1 MASTY
6 TALNV
11 AQPAGSQT
19 GPNFA
24 TSANANDVA
33 LWYYVVMGGNAP
45 TFVFSKSGGTT
56 EEPSVY
62 LWVST
67 AQEVRATNTWTGGYI
82 TQQVWEVSQDTG
94 ATWATVC
101 TQTYTYDAT
110 TGALTATTASGG
122 MGSMVNYA
130 IGRLKATRVLYDAH
144 VAATGAAVHGLGTMS
159 TQAANAVAIT
169 GGTASLTYERE
180 AKVAKCSITGST
192 ALDWA
197 TAGLFTLT
205 TTGTGATLTHTN
217 LPSGVVGYITVDATI
232 TTAPTS
238 LFTGVKWAG
247 GSVPTFSAG
256 TRAVVTLMCHDGAT
270 VNGSA
275 LTAMA

>member
-1 MASTY
+1 MASVY
-6 TALNV
+6 TSLDV
-11 AQPAGSQT
+11 AKPAGSQT

-33 LWYYVVMGGNAP
+33 LWYYVVMGGNVP

-56 EEPSVY
+56 EEPAVY

-67 AQEVRATNTWTGGYI
+67 AQEVRATNTWTRGYI

-94 ATWATVC
+94 ATWAAVC

-144 VAATGAAVHGLGTMS
+144 AAATGTAVHGLGTMS
-159 TQAANAVAIT
+159 TQAASAVAIT

-180 AKVAKCSITGST
+180 AKVAKGSITGST

-247 GSVPTFSAG
+247 GSVPTFGAG

>member
-1 MASTY
+1 MASVY
-6 TALNV
+6 TSLDV
-11 AQPAGSQT
+11 AKPAGSQT

-33 LWYYVVMGGNAP
+33 LWYYVVMGGNVP

-56 EEPSVY
+56 EEPAVY

-94 ATWATVC
+94 ATWAAVC

-144 VAATGAAVHGLGTMS
+144 AAATGTAVHGLGTMS
-159 TQAANAVAIT
+159 TQAASAVAIT

-180 AKVAKCSITGST
+180 AKVAKGSITGST

-247 GSVPTFSAG
+247 GSVPTFGAG

>member
-1 MASTY
+1 
-6 TALNV
+6 
-11 AQPAGSQT
+11 
-19 GPNFA
+19 
-24 TSANANDVA
+24 
-33 LWYYVVMGGNAP
+33 
-45 TFVFSKSGGTT
+45 VFSKSGGTT
-56 EEPSVY
+56 EEPAVY

-94 ATWATVC
+94 ATWAAVC

-144 VAATGAAVHGLGTMS
+144 AAATGTAVHGLGTMS
-159 TQAANAVAIT
+159 TQAASAVAIT

-180 AKVAKCSITGST
+180 AKVAKGSITGST

-197 TAGLFTLT
+197 TAGLFTAT
-205 TTGTGATLTHTN
+205 TTGVGATFTHTN

-247 GSVPTFSAG
+247 GSVPTFGAG